1 MLVVAGPGSGKT
13 TVITHRIL
21 NLIRQEKILP
31 GNILVITFTKAA
43 ANEMKSRF
51 LSLSGEPVTQVTF
64 GTFHAIFYKILGY
77 SYRFQ
82 SINIIGE
89 GQQMQVI
96 MEICRGFGMQ
106 FPYRDPV
113 YLQII
118 SSISRV
124 KNGLADLNTIVVE
137 GCDRETFRRVFRAYQ
152 DYLSE
157 RRYLDFDDLQ
167 IYCRDLF
174 VKRPDVLSA
183 WQEKCQ
189 YILVDEFQ
197 DCAPIQYEIVRMLAA
212 PRNNLFLVGDDD
224 QSIYSF
230 RGATPALMQQF
241 LKDYPDVSQVTLGT
255 NYRSY
260 QDIIEKS
267 YQLITHNQ
275 DRILKK
281 QAVAHRG
288 ESPQADAIVYRR
300 FGDQRAELV
309 YLRDQI
315 RGLVKCG
322 MSYRD
327 IAILTRTNAQLSAFY
342 DFLDSA
348 QIPCIYKEAVPNFY
362 HHWVSRDILA
372 YLKAAIGRGDTEEMI
387 RIMNRP
393 NRFLSRKLFPAKPFS
408 FAAWKDNY
416 SDREWMQ
423 KRITKLAD
431 DLSVIARMRPF
442 SAVNYLMKAVGYEEW
457 MYEFAKTQNLNP
469 DALTD
474 TIEEMM
480 ERAKGYQSISE
491 WLDDVERT
499 EEKAEEQRNRSWD
512 PDADG
517 VHLMTYHA
525 AKGLEYDCV
534 FLPDLCEGIVPYRRA
549 VFDDELQEERRML
562 YVALTRAKEK
572 LFFMTVDE
580 IRNHKKELSPFL
592 EELFDAYEL

>member
-1 MLVVAGPGSGKT
+1 M
-13 TVITHRIL
+13 
-21 NLIRQEKILP
+21 
-31 GNILVITFTKAA
+31 
-43 ANEMKSRF
+43 
-51 LSLSGEPVTQVTF
+51 
-64 GTFHAIFYKILGY
+64 
-77 SYRFQ
+77 
-82 SINIIGE
+82 
-89 GQQMQVI
+89 
-96 MEICRGFGMQ
+96 
-106 FPYRDPV
+106 
-113 YLQII
+113 
-118 SSISRV
+118 
-124 KNGLADLNTIVVE
+124 
-137 GCDRETFRRVFRAYQ
+137 
-152 DYLSE
+152 
-157 RRYLDFDDLQ
+157 
-167 IYCRDLF
+167 
-174 VKRPDVLSA
+174 
-183 WQEKCQ
+183 
-189 YILVDEFQ
+189 
-197 DCAPIQYEIVRMLAA
+197 QYEIVRMLAA
-212 PRNNLFLVGDDD
+212 PQDNLFLVGDDD

-241 LKDYPDVSQVTLGT
+241 LKDYPDASQVTLGT

-267 YQLITHNQ
+267 YQLITNNQ

-281 QAVAHRG
+281 QAVADRG
-288 ESPQADAIVYRR
+288 EAPQSDAVVYRH
-300 FGDQRAELV
+300 FDDQRAELV
-309 YLRDQI
+309 FLRDRI
-315 RGLVKCG
+315 RGLIKSG

-348 QIPCIYKEAVPNFY
+348 QIPCIYKEAVPNLY

-393 NRFLSRKLFPAKPFS
+393 NRFLSRKLFPATPFS

-416 SDREWMQ
+416 SDKEWIQ

-457 MYEFAKTQNLNP
+457 MYEFAQTQNLNP

-480 ERAKGYQSISE
+480 ERAKGYQSIAA
-491 WLDDVERT
+491 WLDDVERS
-499 EEKAEEQRNRSWD
+499 EEKAEEMRKKTWD

-517 VHLMTYHA
+517 IHLMTYHA
-525 AKGLEYDCV
+525 AKGLEYACV
-534 FLPDLCEGIVPYRRA
+534 FLPDLCDGIVPYHRA
-549 VFDDELQEERRML
+549 VFEDETQEERRML
-562 YVALTRAKEK
+562 YVAITRAKEK

>member
-21 NLIRQEKILP
+21 NLIRQEQILP

-89 GQQMQVI
+89 GQQMQLI

-124 KNGLADLNTIVVE
+124 KNGLVDLNTIVVE
-137 GCDRETFRRVFRAYQ
+137 GCNRETFGRIFKAYQ
-152 DYLSE
+152 GYLSE
-157 RRYLDFDDLQ
+157 KRYMDFDDLQ

-174 VKRPDVLSA
+174 LKRPDVLSA
-183 WQEKCQ
+183 WQEKYQ

-197 DCAPIQYEIVRMLAA
+197 DCAPMQYEIVRMLAA
-212 PRNNLFLVGDDD
+212 PQDNLFLVGDDD

-241 LKDYPDVSQVTLGT
+241 LKDYPDASQVTLGI

-267 YQLITHNQ
+267 YQLITNNQ

-281 QAVAHRG
+281 QAVADRG
-288 ESPQADAIVYRR
+288 EAPQSDAVVYRH
-300 FGDQRAELV
+300 FDDQRAELV
-309 YLRDQI
+309 FLRDRI
-315 RGLVKCG
+315 RGLIKSG

-327 IAILTRTNAQLSAFY
+327 IAILTRTNAQLSA
-342 DFLDSA
+342 LLRN
-348 QIPCIYKEAVPNFY
+348 NF
-362 HHWVSRDILA
+362 H
-372 YLKAAIGRGDTEEMI
+372 
-387 RIMNRP
+387 
-393 NRFLSRKLFPAKPFS
+393 LS
-408 FAAWKDNY
+408 
-416 SDREWMQ
+416 
-423 KRITKLAD
+423 
-431 DLSVIARMRPF
+431 
-442 SAVNYLMKAVGYEEW
+442 
-457 MYEFAKTQNLNP
+457 
-469 DALTD
+469 
-474 TIEEMM
+474 
-480 ERAKGYQSISE
+480 
-491 WLDDVERT
+491 
-499 EEKAEEQRNRSWD
+499 
-512 PDADG
+512 
-517 VHLMTYHA
+517 
-525 AKGLEYDCV
+525 
-534 FLPDLCEGIVPYRRA
+534 
-549 VFDDELQEERRML
+549 
-562 YVALTRAKEK
+562 
-572 LFFMTVDE
+572 
-580 IRNHKKELSPFL
+580 
-592 EELFDAYEL
+592 